1 MYALLELPII
11 YGSGDCLFMF
21 FLFQGNRFRRGL
33 RKFIAFSLSL
43 VISLAAFSE
52 DVAGVSSD
60 MDPGMLAD
68 IEAVIRELG
77 LDDPLLDSPEE
88 SVADEE
94 PDLGLDNLHENE
106 REILEKKEVMAVQES
121 EGRKIEERKNEVQ
134 ENAGLEKDVPKV
146 VETPFVPEEKP
157 EPDGKSKKIDLGLTG
172 LDKDLTQKYINDFL
186 GLEGKKYLVKCLENS
201 VPYRPYIIQ
210 KIKENNLPLYLQYLP
225 IVESNYKV
233 TAKSRSGAT
242 GMWQFMENSMAPLL
256 KKSKWHDDRR
266 DPWKSTDA
274 AMLKLK
280 LNYTMFDDWYLA
292 VVAYNC
298 GAGAL
303 QRIMKEN
310 PGLDFWGLWDK
321 GVLKGE
327 AMHYIPKLIAVA
339 DVVENADYYGLPEV
353 KKAAALIDGKEVEE
367 FDYLTTKAMLT
378 FSQLSQASGVSVSK
392 IKELNPALLS
402 DCTPLGVS
410 YDLRLPKGKSVGVA
424 DKLKKKGLALDST
437 VHKVEKGESLWGIS
451 RKYGITVDDLCRAN
465 GIKESS
471 ILSIGTKLVIPI
483 YK

>member
-1 MYALLELPII
+1 MGALL
-11 YGSGDCLFMF
+11 
-21 FLFQGNRFRRGL
+21 QGNSFKKSLFCKSGK
-33 RKFIAFSLSL
+33 KFFALIVSCLLCF
-43 VISLAAFSE
+43 AAFSE
-52 DVAGVSSD
+52 DAESSVSAASNLPPISD
-60 MDPGMLAD
+60 EDLKAV
-68 IEAVIRELG
+68 IEALG
-77 LDDPLLDSPEE
+77 LDDPILDRPEE
-88 SVADEE
+88 EVVDEEPNHLDLIVVADENE
-94 PDLGLDNLHENE
+94 LDDLHENE
-106 REILEKKEVMAVQES
+106 REILEHME
-121 EGRKIEERKNEVQ
+121 
-134 ENAGLEKDVPKV
+134 PKV
-146 VETPFVPEEKP
+146 VTEIPYVPEKEA
-157 EPDGKSKKIDLGLTG
+157 EPDEGIKKIDVGLNG
-172 LDKDLTQKYINDFL
+172 LDNELTQKYITYFQT
-186 GLEGKKYLVKCLENS
+186 LEGKKYLIKCLENS

-225 IVESNYKV
+225 IVESNYV
-233 TAKSRSGAT
+233 ITARSRSGAT

-274 AMLKLK
+274 AILKLK
-280 LNYTMFDDWYLA
+280 LNYSMFNDWELA
-292 VVAYNC
+292 IVAYNC

-310 PGLDFWGLWDK
+310 PGLGYWELSANGLF
-321 GVLKGE
+321 KGE
-327 AMHYIPKLIAVA
+327 ALHYIPKLLAVA
-339 DVVENADYYGLPEV
+339 DVVENADYYGMPEI
-353 KKAAALIDGKEVEE
+353 KDAAALIDGKEVED
-367 FDYLTTKAMLT
+367 FDYLNTKAMLT

-402 DCTPLGVS
+402 DCTPLAAS

-451 RKYGITVDDLCRAN
+451 RKYGVTVDDLCRAN

>member
-1 MYALLELPII
+1 MGALL
-11 YGSGDCLFMF
+11 
-21 FLFQGNRFRRGL
+21 QGNSFKKSLFCKSGK
-33 RKFIAFSLSL
+33 KFFALIVSCLLCF
-43 VISLAAFSE
+43 AAFSE
-52 DVAGVSSD
+52 DA
-60 MDPGMLAD
+60 
-68 IEAVIRELG
+68 AVPESAQNPPISEEELKKVLSELG
-77 LDDPLLDSPEE
+77 LDDPILDSPEE
-88 SVADEE
+88 EVVDVEPGRPELFVVADENE
-94 PDLGLDNLHENE
+94 LDDLHENE
-106 REILEKKEVMAVQES
+106 REILEHME
-121 EGRKIEERKNEVQ
+121 
-134 ENAGLEKDVPKV
+134 PKV
-146 VETPFVPEEKP
+146 VTEIPYVPEKEA
-157 EPDGKSKKIDLGLTG
+157 EPDEGIKKIDVGLNG
-172 LDKDLTQKYINDFL
+172 LDNELTQKYITYFQT
-186 GLEGKKYLVKCLENS
+186 LEGKKYLIKCLENS

-225 IVESNYKV
+225 IVESNYV
-233 TAKSRSGAT
+233 ITARSRSGAT

-274 AMLKLK
+274 AILKLK
-280 LNYTMFDDWYLA
+280 LNYSMFNDWELA
-292 VVAYNC
+292 IVAYNC

-310 PGLDFWGLWDK
+310 PGLGYWELSANGLF
-321 GVLKGE
+321 KGE
-327 AMHYIPKLIAVA
+327 ALHYIPKLLAVA
-339 DVVENADYYGLPEV
+339 DVVENADYYGMPEI
-353 KKAAALIDGKEVEE
+353 KDAAALIEGKEVED
-367 FDYLTTKAMLT
+367 FDYLNTKAMLT

-402 DCTPLGVS
+402 DCTPLAAS

-437 VHKVEKGESLWGIS
+437 VHKVEKGENLWKIS
-451 RKYGITVDDLCRAN
+451 RKYGVTVDDLCRAN